1 MSLTTLMTRLAR
13 PALPLLV
20 AALAAG
26 SVSAQTA
33 APAASAEA
41 TAIRKTM
48 QEKFPG
54 AEIKGITK
62 TGYLGGLYEVQFDD
76 RIVYTDPKVS
86 HVLVGAMFDAGTKQ
100 NLTEE
105 RLRKLNRVS
114 WDNLPLE
121 LAIKKVKGK
130 GERKL
135 VVFSDADCPYCHK
148 LEQEMAGL
156 DNVTIYTFLFP
167 IDQLHPEAAQKS
179 KQIWCSPD
187 RTKAWDEFFVSGNG
201 SRQQGRL
208 QQSGRGDAG
217 AGPEA
222 AHPGDADDDPRRRL
236 DPARRGAARAPRVGD
251 EGSRGR
257 REEAGG
263 REEVT
268 ASRARKNPARRRRV
282 SDRE

>member
-1 MSLTTLMTRLAR
+1 MTRLAR

-26 SVSAQTA
+26 AVSAQTA
-33 APAASAEA
+33 APVAPASQAASADVA
-41 TAIRKTM
+41 AIRKAM

-54 AEIKGITK
+54 AEIRGVTK

-76 RIVYTDPKVS
+76 RIVYTDAKVG

-105 RLRKLNRVS
+105 RLRKLNRVA

-121 LAIKKVKGK
+121 LAIRKVKGK

-135 VVFSDADCPYCHK
+135 VVFSDADCPFCHK

-179 KQIWCSPD
+179 KQIWCAPD
-187 RTKAWDEFFVSGNG
+187 RTKAWDEFFVSGKLPDNKGDCNNPVAATQALGQKLRIQATPTMILADG
-201 SRQQGRL
+201 SLLPGAVPLARL
-208 QQSGRGDAG
+208 
-217 AGPEA
+217 EA
-222 AHPGDADDDPRRRL
+222 AMKEAEADAKK
-236 DPARRGAARAPRVGD
+236 AAA
-251 EGSRGR
+251 
-257 REEAGG
+257 A
-263 REEVT
+263 
-268 ASRARKNPARRRRV
+268 KK
-282 SDRE
+282 

>member
-26 SVSAQTA
+26 AVSAQTA

-41 TAIRKTM
+41 TAIRKTL

-86 HVLVGAMFDAGTKQ
+86 HVLVGAMFDVGTKQ

-187 RTKAWDEFFVSGNG
+187 RTKAWDEFFVSGTVPDNKGDCSNPVAATQALGQKLRIQATPTMILADG
-201 SRQQGRL
+201 SILPGAVPLARL
-208 QQSGRGDAG
+208 
-217 AGPEA
+217 EA
-222 AHPGDADDDPRRRL
+222 AMKEAEADAKKV
-236 DPARRGAARAPRVGD
+236 AAA
-251 EGSRGR
+251 
-257 REEAGG
+257 
-263 REEVT
+263 
-268 ASRARKNPARRRRV
+268 KK
-282 SDRE
+282 